1 MNKGYNEVEISEE
14 EVQAL
19 ENPEESTVSQPA
31 IEADEKVDNISTEE
45 SNEVEAPIIKDE
57 VETETTVEP
66 AKAGEDDFDGLDI
79 DGNQISREQILA
91 WREDSDN
98 KENWQKSNTEKAQ
111 NLSKWNKLSEKINK
125 DESFR
130 SHLKDYFFD
139 DPEAIKS
146 LGLDGDIDIPKT
158 ETKEEV
164 VAPVASP
171 EVEQRLKMLEDI
183 EGDRLMETRV
193 DQLDEQLTNLEDKF
207 PEYLEGEKVA
217 EFLEYADKNA
227 TKFVDDGMPNLE
239 RAFREWSYGEM
250 QAELDHFKKLDKNG
264 KRNEGKIIGTAQVGA
279 KEVTTPK
286 KLSNNWKQITMED
299 PEIAKY
305 FDD

>member
-1 MNKGYNEVEISEE
+1 MNKGYSEVEISEE

-19 ENPEESTVSQPA
+19 ENPETESTVSQPA
-31 IEADEKVDNISTEE
+31 IVADEKVDNISTEE
-45 SNEVEAPIIKDE
+45 SNEVEAPIVKGE
-57 VETETTVEP
+57 VETEAEI
-66 AKAGEDDFDGLDI
+66 EDTFDGLDI
-79 DGNQISREQILA
+79 DGNQFTREQILA

-98 KENWQKSNTEKAQ
+98 KESWNKSNTEKAQ

-130 SHLKDYFFD
+130 SHIVDFFFD

-158 ETKEEV
+158 ETKEEK
-164 VAPVASP
+164 VAPTSP

-193 DQLDEQLTNLEDKF
+193 DHLDEQLTNLEDKF

-217 EFLEYADKNA
+217 DFLEYADKNA
-227 TKFVDDGMPNLE
+227 TKFVDGNMPNLE

-250 QAELDHFKKLDKNG
+250 QAELDHYKKLDKNG
-264 KRNEGKIIGTAQVGA
+264 KRNEGTVIGTAQVGA
-279 KEVTTPK
+279 KEVTSPK
-286 KLSNNWKQITMED
+286 KLSNNWKDITMD
-299 PEIAKY
+299 TPGIAKY
-305 FDD
+305 FEDE

>member
-1 MNKGYNEVEISEE
+1 MNKGYSEVEISEE

-19 ENPEESTVSQPA
+19 ENPETESTVSQPA
-31 IEADEKVDNISTEE
+31 IVADEKVDNISTEE
-45 SNEVEAPIIKDE
+45 SNEVAAPIVKGE
-57 VETETTVEP
+57 GETEAEI
-66 AKAGEDDFDGLDI
+66 EDTFDGVDI
-79 DGNQISREQILA
+79 DGNQFTREQILA

-98 KENWQKSNTEKAQ
+98 KESWNKSNTEKAQ

-125 DESFR
+125 DDSFR
-130 SHLKDYFFD
+130 SHIVDFFFD

-146 LGLDGDIDIPKT
+146 LGLDGDIDIPDP
-158 ETKEEV
+158 EVKEKV
-164 VAPVASP
+164 VAPVSP

-183 EGDRLMETRV
+183 EGDRLLETRV
-193 DQLDEQLTNLEDKF
+193 DHLDEQLTNLEDKF

-217 EFLEYADKNA
+217 DFLEYADKNA
-227 TKFVDDGMPNLE
+227 TKFVDGNMPNLE

-286 KLSNNWKQITMED
+286 KLSNNWKEITMD
-299 PEIAKY
+299 TPGIAEY

>member
-1 MNKGYNEVEISEE
+1 MNKGYNEVKISEE
-14 EVQAL
+14 EIQAL
-19 ENPEESTVSQPA
+19 ENPETESTVSQPA

-45 SNEVEAPIIKDE
+45 SNEVEAPIEKG
-57 VETETTVEP
+57 ETETEVE
-66 AKAGEDDFDGLDI
+66 DTFDGLDI
-79 DGNQISREQILA
+79 DGVKVSREDILA
-91 WREDSDN
+91 WRDDSDN
-98 KENWQKSNTEKAQ
+98 KESWQKSNTEKAQ

-146 LGLDGDIDIPKT
+146 LGLDGDINIPNT
-158 ETKEEV
+158 EAQEKV
-164 VAPVASP
+164 GSISP
-171 EVEQRLKMLEDI
+171 ELEQRLNTLEKV
-183 EGDRLMETRV
+183 EGERVMEHRV

-217 EFLEYADKNA
+217 DFLEYADKNA
-227 TKFVDDGMPNLE
+227 TKFVEAGMPNLE

-250 QAELDHFKKLDKNG
+250 QAELDHYKKLDKNG
-264 KRNEGKIIGTAQVGA
+264 KRNEGKVIGTAQVGA

-286 KLSNNWKQITMED
+286 KLSNNWKEITMD
-299 PEIAKY
+299 TPGIAEY

>member
-1 MNKGYNEVEISEE
+1 MNKGYSEVEISEE

-19 ENPEESTVSQPA
+19 ENPETESTVSQPA

-45 SNEVEAPIIKDE
+45 SNEVEAPIIKD
-57 VETETTVEP
+57 VAETETTVE
-66 AKAGEDDFDGLDI
+66 DSFDGLDI
-79 DGNQISREQILA
+79 DGNQIPREQILA

-98 KENWQKSNTEKAQ
+98 KESWNKSNTEKAQ

-130 SHLKDYFFD
+130 SHIVDFFFD

-158 ETKEEV
+158 ETKEEK
-164 VAPVASP
+164 VAPTSP

-193 DQLDEQLTNLEDKF
+193 DHLDEQLTNLEDKF
-207 PEYLEGEKVA
+207 PEYLEGEKGA
-217 EFLEYADKNA
+217 EFLEYAQKNA
-227 TKFVDDGMPNLE
+227 TKFVENGLPSLE

-250 QAELDHFKKLDKNG
+250 QAELKHFKKLDENG
-264 KRNEGKIIGTAQVGA
+264 KRNEGKVIGTSQVGA
-279 KEVTTPK
+279 RDVKSPK
-286 KLSNNWKQITMED
+286 KLSRNWKEITMSD

-305 FDD
+305 FDEK